1 MDASELINKRIEELT
16 DWRGVMLAKLRKLI
30 REAAPE
36 LTEEWKWDT
45 PVWSYNGNVVAVGAF
60 KDYLK
65 VNFFKGA
72 LLKDPGKLFNS
83 GFEAKAT
90 RTIDIREND
99 KINEGAFKELVRAAV
114 ALNSVKP
121 KAKK

>member
-1 MDASELINKRIEELT
+1 MDASELITKRIEELT
-16 DWRGVMLAKLRKLI
+16 DWRGAMLAKLRKLI

-60 KDYLK
+60 KEYLK

-83 GFEAKAT
+83 GLEAKAT
-90 RTIDIREND
+90 RTIDIRESD
-99 KINEGAFKELVRAAV
+99 KINGGALKELVRAAV